1 MEFVLLKKLAKLEG
15 TELWMFIGAI
25 VAVAALIAVLAVLN
39 KKHVNAAPT
48 VEKKGNKI
56 TTRPVGLTV
65 PSAVVAGSSMFG
77 FIRRIMDKR
86 YIVSSALPAG

>member
-48 VEKKGNKI
+48 VEKRAI
-56 TTRPVGLTV
+56 RSPPVCWCR
-65 PSAVVAGSSMFG
+65 ARCA
-77 FIRRIMDKR
+77 
-86 YIVSSALPAG
+86 